1 MTGATGATG
10 PTGPT
15 GPTGVSDGL
24 ASYAGRYNTTPQT
37 LQLVVGGSTQVPLPS
52 TMPVKQATYTPTNSI
67 TITEDGVYDISYS
80 TNVSAAIATTLTVAV
95 RQNGVNIPEAT
106 ISRALAVGVNSL
118 FSGEVIVTLVAGAVI
133 DMAVSALL
141 AVGVTLGSGVNATL
155 TLKKLD

>member
-1 MTGATGATG
+1 MT
-10 PTGPT
+10 
-15 GPTGVSDGL
+15 
-24 ASYAGRYNTTPQT
+24 
-37 LQLVVGGSTQVPLPS
+37 
-52 TMPVKQATYTPTNSI
+52 VKQATYTPTNSI